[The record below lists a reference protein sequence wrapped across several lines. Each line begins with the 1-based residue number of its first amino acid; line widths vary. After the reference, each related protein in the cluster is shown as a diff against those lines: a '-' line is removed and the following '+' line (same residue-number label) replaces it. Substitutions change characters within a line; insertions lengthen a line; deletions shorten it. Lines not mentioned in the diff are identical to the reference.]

1 MNKLEQTINFLSNME
16 KVFYQDFVN
25 NSDDMGIKRDEVK
38 QLRHVI
44 SLLEMFDPRVL
55 LFDNPS
61 ILDVLRNLLPITI
74 SDFFL
79 SIISNISNTKEG

>member
-25 NSDDMGIKRDEVK
+25 DPDDMGIKRDEVK

-44 SLLEMFDPRVL
+44 SLLEMERD
-55 LFDNPS
+55 
-61 ILDVLRNLLPITI
+61 TYE
-74 SDFFL
+74 
-79 SIISNISNTKEG
+79 EGDYDEQLWYDGNNYS